1 MYIQVV
7 YVRNAISMAY
17 EINRNNCFY
26 CVLLTIYSIQLTI
39 NDVLYTLYRK
49 IYRILCMSQL
59 HFQISRMFLTAYRIL
74 LPLCSYFVV
83 HRQVLSVQ
91 KGLCVRVYMSLLYN
105 VCLCGSLC
113 ACTQVSVV
121 HTGLFVRVY
130 KSLLYTFSHMRVSL
144 RMHMILCC
152 TYMSLCTF
160 IFVSFTHTGPFAL
173 ANVYKFFV
181 HMYVYLSCK

>member
-74 LPLCSYFVV
+74 LPLCSYCVV

-91 KGLCVRVYMSLLYN
+91 KGLCVRVYMSLLYI
-105 VCLCGSLC
+105 CLLMRVSLCMHTSLCCTYRSLC
-113 ACTQVSVV
+113 ACIQV
-121 HTGLFVRVY
+121 TFVY
-130 KSLLYTFSHMRVSL
+130 IFTYAGFFAHAHDSLLYIHVSL
-144 RMHMILCC
+144 YFYIRLFH
-152 TYMSLCTF
+152 TYRSLR
-160 IFVSFTHTGPFAL
+160 IG
-173 ANVYKFFV
+173 
-181 HMYVYLSCK
+181 